1 MASVILASSRRFRC
15 WCTVWGA
22 LAVAA
27 TASCLWAAFLAYSPA
42 MVMAVTT
49 GAALAVYPTVLARS
63 RLALT
68 TADLQARWAHSAAG
82 PPIPWADVTGVELRR
97 GLLLE
102 KVQVITDRP
111 RVFLAPARF
120 RYRADPA
127 FDAAVAE
134 LARHSGHLVRAA
146 RPRLGIVAAGGALW
160 VACLALLTAMEA
172 PWNDPSWP
180 WRHEAGRLPG
190 LCAMFAPTAHALL
203 PPGDRTPD
211 ADLLLLGPVDRQE
224 GCTWRSGVVG
234 TFSVGLGL
242 TRKGPFESASATA
255 HDGFRR
261 TVAGA
266 LRPART
272 ATPVRGLADEA
283 QEIVDGTG
291 GIGLTTVDLI
301 ARRANVIVTVRLIA
315 PGSASAA
322 TRTVERAARTALAN
336 VRFG

>member
-1 MASVILASSRRFRC
+1 MILASSRRFRC
-15 WCTVWGA
+15 WCTVWSA
-22 LAVAA
+22 LAVTA
-27 TASCLWAAFLAYSPA
+27 TAVCVWAAFLAYSPA

-49 GAALAVYPTVLARS
+49 GAALSVYPAVLARS

-68 TADLQARWAHSAAG
+68 AADLQARWPSSAAG
-82 PPIPWADVTGVELRR
+82 PPIPWPEVTGVELRR

-111 RVFLAPARF
+111 RVLFAPARF
-120 RYRADPA
+120 RYRADPV

-134 LARHSGHLVRAA
+134 LARRSGRPVRAA
-146 RPRLGIVAAGGALW
+146 RHRLGAVAAAGAVW
-160 VACLALLTAMEA
+160 VGCLALLTAMEA

-190 LCAMFAPTAHALL
+190 LCAMFASTAHALL

-211 ADLLLLGPVDRQE
+211 ADLLLLGPIERQE
-224 GCTWRSGVVG
+224 GCTWRTGVVG

-266 LRPART
+266 RIPDRT
-272 ATPVRGLADEA
+272 AAPVRGLADEA
-283 QEIVDGTG
+283 REITDGTA
-291 GIGLTTVDLI
+291 GIGLTTADLI

-315 PGSASAA
+315 PTSVPDAA
-322 TRTVERAARTALAN
+322 RTVERVARTALAN
-336 VRFG
+336 VRFD

>member
-1 MASVILASSRRFRC
+1 MWS
-15 WCTVWGA
+15 A
-22 LAVAA
+22 LAVTA
-27 TASCLWAAFLAYSPA
+27 TAVCLWAAFLAYSPA

-49 GAALAVYPTVLARS
+49 GAALAVYPAVLARS
-63 RLALT
+63 RLSLT
-68 TADLQARWAHSAAG
+68 AADLQARWPHSTAG
-82 PPIPWADVTGVELRR
+82 PPIPWAEMTGVELRR

-111 RVFLAPARF
+111 RVLFAPARF
-120 RYRADPA
+120 RYRADPV

-134 LARHSGHLVRAA
+134 LSRRSGRPVGAA
-146 RPRLGIVAAGGALW
+146 RPRLGAVAAGGAVW
-160 VACLALLTAMEA
+160 VACLVLLTAMEA

-190 LCAMFAPTAHALL
+190 LCSMFASTARVLL

-211 ADLLLLGPVDRQE
+211 ADLLLLGSVARQE

-242 TRKGPFESASATA
+242 THKGPFRSAGATA

-266 LRPART
+266 RRPDRH
-272 ATPVRGLADEA
+272 ATPVSGLADEA
-283 QEIVDGTG
+283 REIIDGTG

-301 ARRANVIVTVRLIA
+301 ARRANVIVTVRLISTA
-315 PGSASAA
+315 PAPDAA
-322 TRTVERAARTALAN
+322 RAVERAARTALAN